1 VDRSPSRPVS
11 PPIGVFAALAQGFD
25 RIAARPYLILPPLA
39 LDSAL
44 WLGPHLGV
52 GVLFR
57 RAALE
62 VAALA
67 AADPGWA
74 DRAGLLHEALV
85 ATGSRFNLLSALSSF
100 PLGLPSLMAGTM
112 PPGSPLGPS
121 PVQELTRGGTIVG
134 LWLALTIVG
143 LGLGTAF
150 HRSIARPLPESS
162 TGSSGLRLWAKMLA
176 LAAMVYLGLIAAGIG
191 TLALATVASLLLPLL
206 GVGVLFIGLSL
217 AFWGVIYLAF
227 TPHGMVRYQL
237 GLFQAMRES
246 IHLVRWNLLGTTAL
260 VAVLLAVDRLAGLVW
275 LLPDPATWFAGLALL
290 GHAFVSSMLVAA
302 TYVFYTGRREWW
314 QAMRQLAVS
323 PPVSSG

>member
-1 VDRSPSRPVS
+1 
-11 PPIGVFAALAQGFD
+11 
-25 RIAARPYLILPPLA
+25 
-39 LDSAL
+39 
-44 WLGPHLGV
+44 
-52 GVLFR
+52 
-57 RAALE
+57 
-62 VAALA
+62 
-67 AADPGWA
+67 
-74 DRAGLLHEALV
+74 
-85 ATGSRFNLLSALSSF
+85 
-100 PLGLPSLMAGTM
+100 
-112 PPGSPLGPS
+112 
-121 PVQELTRGGTIVG
+121 
-134 LWLALTIVG
+134 
-143 LGLGTAF
+143 
-150 HRSIARPLPESS
+150 
-162 TGSSGLRLWAKMLA
+162 MLA

-246 IHLVRWNLLGTTAL
+246 INLVRWNLLGTTAL